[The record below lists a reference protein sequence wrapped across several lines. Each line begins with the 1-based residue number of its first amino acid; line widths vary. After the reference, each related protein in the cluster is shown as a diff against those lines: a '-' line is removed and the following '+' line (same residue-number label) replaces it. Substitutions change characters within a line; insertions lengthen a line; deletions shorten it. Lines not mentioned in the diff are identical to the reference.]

1 MKRSEAFDTA
11 IAKWQERHGI
21 DPETLI
27 SGVESVIKNLESV
40 KQKPDV
46 GRGQAETPLPIL
58 KESTSKAGQLGTK
71 RRKHEE
77 EDAIAVQDDH
87 PLPKKQKLS
96 PLTPQVLKS
105 SPPTPHVLKSSPP
118 IPHVLKSSPPTPQV
132 RIISPT
138 EVPKK
143 EKLSPTDQVSRLSPT
158 QVLPVPSE
166 HVSDASTKSVR
177 KRPTT
182 SPVSD
187 LGRSPQGE
195 AEVMDISGANSNHQ
209 GPSEDNQDIAR
220 DKKSPRRNVD
230 EYVVRVLIKWPR
242 YSSLLF

>member
-11 IAKWQERHGI
+11 IAKWQKRHGI

-27 SGVESVIKNLESV
+27 NGVESLIKNLESV
-40 KQKPDV
+40 KQKPDM
-46 GRGQAETPLPIL
+46 GRGQAETPLPTL

-77 EDAIAVQDDH
+77 EDVVALQDDH

-105 SPPTPHVLKSSPP
+105 SPPTPHVLKSSP
-118 IPHVLKSSPPTPQV
+118 STPQV
-132 RIISPT
+132 RKISPT
-138 EVPKK
+138 EVPKE
-143 EKLSPTDQVSRLSPT
+143 EKLSPTGQVPKLSPT
-158 QVLPVPSE
+158 QALPVPSD
-166 HVSDASTKSVR
+166 HVSDGSTKSVQ
-177 KRPTT
+177 KRLTT

-195 AEVMDISGANSNHQ
+195 AKVMDIPDADSNHQ

-220 DKKSPRRNVD
+220 DKESPRRNVD
-230 EYVVRVLIKWPR
+230 EYVVRVLSKWRR